1 MEIVVPVPDPES
13 PVTNHQSPTMIY
25 FFLDADEYLVSRRVT
40 GVKRALGEAEMA
52 DLNTST
58 LEGNR
63 TNAAEI
69 LYMAD
74 TMPFLAE
81 RRLVIVNGY
90 LAHLDKRMSASKGTD
105 GAAYEEAAKLLIGL
119 LDPPETSD
127 LIFIDAGVDKRRHLW
142 KGFSQSR
149 DSGDRKVAGLAD
161 LIKEGKI
168 AQEELATPD
177 AKALPGW
184 INRTAKDLGIAIDG
198 GAVQTLANFVG
209 GDLRRLE
216 NELQKLASYASGRK
230 IVAADVSA
238 MVSDASEA
246 LIWDLT
252 DALGQRDGRKAMR
265 AIHELRRGDANAFYL
280 LTMIAR
286 QYRILIKVKDAVRQ
300 GGGNEYD
307 IAKAVGESPFP
318 VKKAMGQIRAYQM
331 AELETIMDRLLR
343 ADFAMKTGA
352 DAETELDVLVAEL
365 TERES
370 R

>member
-1 MEIVVPVPDPES
+1 
-13 PVTNHQSPTMIY
+13 MIY
-25 FFLDADEYLVSRRVT
+25 LFLDADEYLVSRRVAT
-40 GVKRALGEAEMA
+40 LKRALGDAEMA

-81 RRLVIVNGY
+81 RRLVIVSGY
-90 LAHLDKRMSASKGTD
+90 LAHLDKRMGASKGTD

-119 LDPPETSD
+119 LDPPETCD
-127 LIFIDAGVDKRRHLW
+127 LLFVDAGVDKRRHLW

-149 DSGDRKVAGLAD
+149 DSGDRKVSGLAD

-198 GAVQTLANFVG
+198 GAVQMLANFVG

-230 IVAADVSA
+230 IVPADVNA

-286 QYRILIKVKDAVRQ
+286 QYRILIKVKDAVQPQRSARS

-307 IAKAVGESPFP
+307 IAKVVGESPFP
-318 VKKAMGQIRAYQM
+318 VKKAMGQVRAYQIK
-331 AELETIMDRLLR
+331 ELEAILDRLLR

-365 TERES
+365 TQRES